1 MNKAKHLI
9 DALLFLVLNTRIKP
23 VMMFW
28 RPFKGSMVMVQRSSG
43 ELSNI
48 VKASRLFKVLGNPKR
63 LQLIYLLIQHPMS
76 VSEISQKLDWEQSGV
91 SHQLQLLRQY
101 HLVQQHRHGKVV
113 IYHLDDPQVMTLI
126 ADVLSHADK
135 ILR

>member
-1 MNKAKHLI
+1 
-9 DALLFLVLNTRIKP
+9 
-23 VMMFW
+23 
-28 RPFKGSMVMVQRSSG
+28 MVQRSSG
-43 ELSNI
+43 EFSNI

-91 SHQLQLLRQY
+91 SHQLQLLRKY

-113 IYHLDDPQVMTLI
+113 IYRLEDPQVMTMI